1 MKTLS
6 DFIIESKTLKYS
18 FNIKTT
24 EKSKEILSLIKK
36 VWDDVDVI
44 CKDEKDSVY
53 MGCENMGN
61 MIKLVAFL
69 RCYLSKT
76 ENPLTMDGN
85 VEDMNDI
92 TYYIG
97 KENFGCVNV
106 FSSKMEDEIKNVKA
120 KLK

>member
-1 MKTLS
+1 MEK
-6 DFIIESKTLKYS
+6 
-18 FNIKTT
+18 NIKPFNVINFEFNTDKF
-24 EKSKEILSLIKK
+24 EAY
-36 VWDDVDVI
+36 DVMPYFV
-44 CKDEKDSVY
+44 
-53 MGCENMGN
+53 
-61 MIKLVAFL
+61 

>member
-6 DFIIESKTLKYS
+6 EFIIESKALKYS

-106 FSSKMEDEIKNVKA
+106 FSSKMEDEIKNVKV